1 MTNETNI
8 ESATTLEALRPGTPV
23 TGTVT
28 RLILSGAMVDIGVG
42 QDALLHISQLGKT
55 DFRNIEEVVT
65 HGQHIETYV
74 LKVNRENARVAL
86 TMVKPPSLPWQD
98 ISVGNTYQGTV
109 VRIERFGAFVDVGAE
124 RPGMVHISEMAD
136 GYIQS
141 PDDVVRVGDV
151 VEVRVIKFN
160 RKKRQID
167 LSMKEDSVHE
177 VTVQDN
183 AEDLPTAMQLALRR
197 AEAMQSNDRDK
208 RLAADKR
215 NRGGNDQDEIFKLT
229 LRSHGK

>member
-1 MTNETNI
+1 MTNETH
-8 ESATTLEALRPGTPV
+8 AEAVKSFADLRPGTAV

-28 RLILSGAMVDIGVG
+28 RLILSGALVDIGVG

-55 DFRNIEEVVT
+55 DFRNIEEVMT
-65 HGQHIETYV
+65 QGQAIETYV
-74 LKVNRENARVAL
+74 LKVDREKARVAL

-98 ISVGNTYQGTV
+98 IHVGATYQGTV
-109 VRIERFGAFVDVGAE
+109 VRIERFGAFVDIGAE

-136 GYIQS
+136 GYVQS

-151 VEVRVIKFN
+151 VRVRVIKFN

-167 LSMKEDSVHE
+167 LSMKED
-177 VTVQDN
+177 VTLDLAAQENDD
-183 AEDLPTAMQLALRR
+183 ELPTAMQLALRR
-197 AEAMQSNDRDK
+197 AEMQSEDRVGKRSNDK
-208 RLAADKR
+208 RSRFA
-215 NRGGNDQDEIFKLT
+215 NEQDDIFKRT